1 MYRWLEKNI
10 ITERGQFDLILIP
23 KAVTESK
30 IQEMTHQTNSN
41 KQTTQNQKEI
51 NKKKKTK

>member
-41 KQTTQNQKEI
+41 KQTTQNQKEM
-51 NKKKKTK
+51 NQQNKTK